1 MKLKKGIKKVE
12 FSYNKNEG
20 TALVTYWY
28 NGAYKDPSYI
38 KHVSIE
44 EANNRYEQLVSEGY
58 KNAF

>member
-20 TALVTYWY
+20 TALVTYRY

-44 EANNRYEQLVSEGY
+44 EANSRYEQLVSEGY

>member
-44 EANNRYEQLVSEGY
+44 EANIRYEQLVSEGY

>member
-44 EANNRYEQLVSEGY
+44 DANSRYEQLVS
-58 KNAF
+58 

>member
-1 MKLKKGIKKVE
+1 MKLKKGLKKVE
-12 FSYNKNEG
+12 FYYNKNEG

-44 EANNRYEQLVSEGY
+44 EANSRYEQLVSEGY

>member
-44 EANNRYEQLVSEGY
+44 EANSRYEQLVSEGY